1 MGPWISLR
9 RGVRIGFVDGL
20 WARGD
25 GRGQGDEIEGENM
38 GRDGRNGVR
47 VDLGKWYGNLGQWKF
62 PKLYQDD
69 SSE

>member
-1 MGPWISLR
+1 M
-9 RGVRIGFVDGL
+9 DGL
-20 WARGD
+20 WAGGD
-25 GRGQGDEIEGENM
+25 GRGQGDEMEGENM

-62 PKLYQDD
+62 PKLYQGD